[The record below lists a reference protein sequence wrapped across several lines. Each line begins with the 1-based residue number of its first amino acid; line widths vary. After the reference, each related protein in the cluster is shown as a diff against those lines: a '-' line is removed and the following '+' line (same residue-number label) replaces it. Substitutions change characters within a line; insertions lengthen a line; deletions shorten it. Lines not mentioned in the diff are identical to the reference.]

1 MAEYEL
7 FCFAQ
12 SGNAYKAALMLNM
25 SGADWQP
32 RFVDFFKGEHRTPEY
47 LAINEMG
54 EVPVLR
60 HGDVT
65 LSQSGVILNYLAEQI
80 GQFGAKNKD
89 EEREILRW
97 MLFDNHKFTSN
108 IATYRFMTV
117 LAKVGDPAVHE
128 FLKGR
133 MMQALKVVERRLA
146 QNEFLLGDRM
156 TIADFSLLGYLY
168 YPDEFH
174 MTGWPDFPNI
184 KRWTE
189 QVQGMKGWVG
199 PYELMPQKA

>member
-1 MAEYEL
+1 
-7 FCFAQ
+7 
-12 SGNAYKAALMLNM
+12 
-25 SGADWQP
+25 QP
-32 RFVDFFKGEHRTPEY
+32 RFVDFFNGEHRSPEY

-80 GQFGAKNKD
+80 GQFGPQNDD
-89 EEREILRW
+89 ESREILRW

-108 IATYRFMTV
+108 IATYRFMAV

-146 QNEFLLGDRM
+146 DNTFLLGDRM

-174 MTGWPDFPNI
+174 MTGWPGFPNI

-199 PYELMPQKA
+199 PYELMPKKG